1 MEKTQQQESE
11 ALFQWNAWPSIG
23 SIVPLGLQ
31 HVVAAIVGVVTPAL
45 IVASACGM
53 TEAQETTLIQAALVL
68 SGIITILQAFPIV
81 GRLGSALPIVMG
93 TSFAYVPAL
102 QSVGVQFGY
111 GAILGAEIIGG
122 VVALVFAVFLKPI
135 RKLFPTIVTGTVI
148 FTIGVSLYPTAIRY
162 MAGGQGTEIFGTPAA
177 WIVAIVTFAVVFA
190 LNNFGKGIFKLGS
203 LLFGIIVGVLVS
215 IPFGM
220 LDLSSVD
227 SAGIV
232 AFPQI
237 MPFQIEFVPA
247 ACATIAIVFIVNCV
261 QVIGELTS
269 TTVGAMDRDPNNKEL
284 SGGIFSVGVMAIVG
298 AFIGG
303 MPSSTFGQNVGI
315 VLTNKVI
322 NRYVI
327 AFAGVLFVVAGMV
340 PKLSAVLVAIPQ
352 PVIGGATVSVFA
364 TIAMN
369 GVRLITQGGL
379 TPRNSTIAGTS
390 VALGL
395 GIEQVAGC
403 LAGTGMPDW
412 VGTVFG
418 SSALVVATL
427 MAIMLNLILP
437 KEEPTIQLSVDEKKA
452 EDMAIGIEEAVGA
465 GEPPKNVPA
474 IGVDAHGVVVSPDE
488 PIASEAVGKE

>member
-1 MEKTQQQESE
+1 MSHVNQTHTQEEQ
-11 ALFQWNAWPSIG
+11 ALFQWNAKPKIG
-23 SIVPLGLQ
+23 SVLPLGLQ

-53 TEAQETTLIQAALVL
+53 TDAQETTLIQAALVL
-68 SGIITILQAFPIV
+68 SGVITILQAFPIF
-81 GRLGSALPIVMG
+81 GRLGSGLPIVMG

-122 VVALVFAVFLKPI
+122 VVALLFAVFLKPI

-162 MAGGQGTEIFGTPAA
+162 MAGGAGTEIFGTPAA
-177 WIVAIVTFAVVFA
+177 WLVAIITFVVVFT

-203 LLFGIIVGVLVS
+203 LLFGILAGVLVS

-220 LDLSSVD
+220 LDMSAVGT
-227 SAGIV
+227 AGIV

-237 MPFQIEFVPA
+237 VPFQIEFVPA
-247 ACATIAIVFIVNCV
+247 ACATIAIVFVVNCV

-269 TTVGAMDRDPNNKEL
+269 TTVGAMDRDPENKEL

-322 NRYVI
+322 NRWVI
-327 AFAGVLFVVAGMV
+327 AFAGVMFVVAGMV

-403 LAGTGMPDW
+403 LAGTGMPEW
-412 VGTVFG
+412 IGTVFG

-427 MAIMLNLILP
+427 MAIILNLILP
-437 KEEPTIQLSVDEKKA
+437 QEKPTIRLSVEEEKA
-452 EDMAIGIEEAVGA
+452 QDLGVQLEVAA
-465 GEPPKNVPA
+465 GNEPIDAPKIP
-474 IGVDAHGVVVSPDE
+474 VDAHGTVIE
-488 PIASEAVGKE
+488 PPTEPSGK